1 MIGRAFAEPT
11 LFRLAYGWQASTTAR
26 VPSPLAP
33 ELKRPDASAL

>member
-11 LFRLAYGWQASTTAR
+11 LLRLGYGWQSVAAAR

-33 ELKRPDASAL
+33 ELRK